1 MSWIFY
7 ALLAPAIWGAVNH
20 IDKFIIS
27 KYFSHAPVTL
37 LVLFT
42 SMTAGIA
49 AIVISFFVPVF
60 AISLSQAIWIVIGGI
75 IFVAS
80 YVPYVYALQED
91 EASLVAP
98 LFQMIFVFSL
108 VLGYIFLGE
117 KLTIIQIIASLI
129 VIVGAIVLSID
140 LDSTVRKIR
149 SLSFFRMVLASFLVA
164 VNMLIFKMVALG
176 SSFWVTTF
184 WEYVGAVIF
193 GFILLGISKNSRTA
207 FFTVLKEKRSVI
219 GWNIFNET
227 LNLIARLSANFASL
241 VVPLA
246 LVSVANGSQPFFIA
260 IYGLLIPVI
269 FKGTEKEKFYGKYLA
284 QKVVSI
290 LLMILGAYFLFK

>member
-60 AISLSQAIWIVIGGI
+60 AISLSQALWIVIGGI

-108 VLGYIFLGE
+108 ILGYIFLGE
-117 KLTIIQIIASLI
+117 KLTTIQIIASLI

-149 SLSFFRMVLASFLVA
+149 SLSFFRMMLASFLVA

-193 GFILLGISKNSRTA
+193 GFILLGISKNSRNA

-260 IYGLLIPVI
+260 IYGLLIPII